1 MEPRRRRGQEVKQTF
16 IIDIDYRFWTW
27 LPPLDSCILEK
38 VSFKIVVVRDI
49 PSIILI
55 SPGGLNSSYWN
66 FPLHGCISFFYTFE
80 CFSSLCIFELYFILY
95 YYILLHSKLN
105 YFEIFQTTTPT
116 NKANKERMERGGFCQ
131 AKAPAQQA
139 VRGTLGAQ
147 ISPRSGKLA

>member
-1 MEPRRRRGQEVKQTF
+1 M
-16 IIDIDYRFWTW
+16 
-27 LPPLDSCILEK
+27 PL
-38 VSFKIVVVRDI
+38 
-49 PSIILI
+49 IILI

-80 CFSSLCIFELYFILY
+80 CFSSLCIFELYFILFY
-95 YYILLHSKLN
+95 CILN
-105 YFEIFQTTTPT
+105 YFEIFQTTIPT